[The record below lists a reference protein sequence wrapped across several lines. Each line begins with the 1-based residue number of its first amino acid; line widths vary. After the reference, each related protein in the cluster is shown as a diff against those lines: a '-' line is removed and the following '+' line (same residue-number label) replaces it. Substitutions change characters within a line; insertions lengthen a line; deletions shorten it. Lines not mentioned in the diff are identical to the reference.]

1 MLGASS
7 EGRGASGGIFAAART
22 SGAVRNMATSNRAV
36 ANKKNNSV
44 VLEKNI
50 LKRSDWVWI

>member
-22 SGAVRNMATSNRAV
+22 SGAVRSMATSNRAV
-36 ANKKNNSV
+36 ANKKT
-44 VLEKNI
+44 I
-50 LKRSDWVWI
+50 LSF